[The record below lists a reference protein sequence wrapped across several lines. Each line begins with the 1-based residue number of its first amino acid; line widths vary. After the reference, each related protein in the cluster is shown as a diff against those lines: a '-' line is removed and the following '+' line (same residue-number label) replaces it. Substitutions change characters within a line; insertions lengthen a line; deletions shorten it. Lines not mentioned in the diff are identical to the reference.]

1 MRVDGAFFVE
11 EGQRRFGAASSHFSD
26 GEVAKEREK
35 GLQDK
40 GSASLA
46 LLSVCLHIFLSR
58 DTVSP
63 KGDRTKKNGRNP
75 PLNCPNR
82 ELRPRSPSYFRA
94 AAVGLLVGVLLS

>member
-26 GEVAKEREK
+26 GEVAKEGEK

-46 LLSVCLHIFLSR
+46 LLSLCLHIFLSR
-58 DTVSP
+58 DTVSLRR
-63 KGDRTKKNGRNP
+63 DRPTRNGSNP
-75 PLNCPNR
+75 TFLPPNR
-82 ELRPRSPSYFRA
+82 EQCPRSPSYLGA
-94 AAVGLLVGVLLS
+94 AATRTLVAVLVP

>member
-1 MRVDGAFFVE
+1 MRVDGTQMTRK
-11 EGQRRFGAASSHFSD
+11 GQRRIGAASSYRGKGD
-26 GEVAKEREK
+26 AEKEGEK

-58 DTVSP
+58 DTVSL
-63 KGDRTKKNGRNP
+63 KGDRAKRNGRNP
-75 PLNCPNR
+75 PLICPNC
-82 ELRPRSPSYFRA
+82 ELGSRSPSYFRA